1 MYITVRTI
9 FSNHGDIDTAVKVY
23 YDYEVAKTNLIIQRD
38 ILILELLIKYAGEF
52 IALSDF
58 DISKYGSLTFTDD
71 VLEFVEDSGDY
82 FIKYEI
88 IRPENQ
94 KENEYKI
101 LQDLNKYGLNLL

>member
-23 YDYEVAKTNLIIQRD
+23 YDYEVAKTNLIMQRD
-38 ILILELLIKYAGEF
+38 ILILELLIKYTGSATD
-52 IALSDF
+52 LSDF
-58 DISKYGSLTFTDD
+58 DISKYGTFTFTDN

-88 IRPENQ
+88 VKPENQ
-94 KENEYKI
+94 KQNEFNL
-101 LQDLNKYGLNLL
+101 LQDLNKYGLSLL

>member
-23 YDYEVAKTNLIIQRD
+23 YDYEVAKTNLIMQRD
-38 ILILELLIKYAGEF
+38 ILILELLIKYAGE
-52 IALSDF
+52 ATDLSNF
-58 DISKYGSLTFTDD
+58 DISKYGTFTFTDN

-88 IRPENQ
+88 VKPENQ
-94 KENEYKI
+94 RQNEFNL
-101 LQDLNKYGLNLL
+101 LQDLNKYGLSLL